1 MYLVMKL
8 QMAASNFGEVKLF
21 GHKYDY
27 DVIVHVDG
35 SISKRKKK
43 KSKDLKPQYG
53 HTPLSERELAFLSD
67 EKPEVVYVGLGY
79 DGALPVTE
87 ETKEMLSHYQ
97 VVMLKTPQVIEKMV
111 DEERKYVAIIHV
123 TC

>member
-1 MYLVMKL
+1 ML
-8 QMAASNFGEVKLF
+8 QLEFKATGFGEVKLL
-21 GHKYDY
+21 GKKYDY

-35 SISKRKKK
+35 SVSKRKKK

-53 HTPLSERELAFLSD
+53 HTPLSERELDFLAD

-79 DGALPVTE
+79 DGDLPVTE
-87 ETKEMLSHYQ
+87 EANKILGSYPAF
-97 VVMLKTPQVIEKMV
+97 VAKTPEVIAKLSK
-111 DEERKYVAIIHV
+111 EERDYVAVIHV